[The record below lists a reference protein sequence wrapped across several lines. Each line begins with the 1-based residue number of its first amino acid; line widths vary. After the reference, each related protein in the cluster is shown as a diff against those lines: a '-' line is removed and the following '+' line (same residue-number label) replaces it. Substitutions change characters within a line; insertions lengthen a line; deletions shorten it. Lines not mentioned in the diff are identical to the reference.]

1 MPLILVF
8 SALRAY
14 ASSGGGK
21 MLGCLVLVLSLAPV
35 GVNLVRKSHAMF
47 WKIQNTDHLS
57 RQVHY
62 GFQIS
67 GSNYPP
73 FGCLQTGTTTEALNL
88 RYSLST
94 WSSYSDTENVEDVGS
109 HFLFPGI
116 DIPADT
122 KVISHCT

>member
-1 MPLILVF
+1 
-8 SALRAY
+8 
-14 ASSGGGK
+14 

-109 HFLFPGI
+109 PHDFMLCYRFTGI
-116 DIPADT
+116 LLSGCCLSGAA
-122 KVISHCT
+122 HRR